1 MQPLSAVQ
9 AVCQPGCTA
18 GIRAIDHRAV
28 CAGDLVVVVVV
39 VVIMRV
45 IRACVKPSVIDA
57 IIIIDPWGSN

>member
-39 VVIMRV
+39 IMRV

-57 IIIIDPWGSN
+57 IIIIDP